1 MPSEVEV
8 PVLDAVLGKTLPF
21 KIHWQLVKQTPQLS
35 LSKHQFDTFWKQG
48 HLSIP
53 NFIDPAEVDEIGRV
67 FRRLF
72 DVRAGWK
79 EGHFY
84 DMAGSEQ
91 SGDFKLPQL
100 IHLTRY
106 APELLRTN
114 FWANADALARK
125 LLGPTAHFSFDHGI
139 DKPVRPDSQTPWH
152 QDQAFHRVG
161 SRIDNITIWLPLQEV
176 TPDSGCL
183 KFIPGSHL
191 TGMVKH
197 RNYQNDSRIEC
208 LEALGVNDDDAVHA
222 PLPKG
227 GVSIHHSRTL
237 HAAGPN
243 LSRGPRRIYAV
254 VFAVKV
260 DEVVVPVEYDWN
272 SHKPTARLKRQ
283 QAFDGKLTSR
293 VHQSIRK
300 VLSTT
305 LHSVVR

>member
-1 MPSEVEV
+1 
-8 PVLDAVLGKTLPF
+8 
-21 KIHWQLVKQTPQLS
+21 
-35 LSKHQFDTFWKQG
+35 
-48 HLSIP
+48 
-53 NFIDPAEVDEIGRV
+53 
-67 FRRLF
+67 
-72 DVRAGWK
+72 
-79 EGHFY
+79 
-84 DMAGSEQ
+84 MAGSEQ
-91 SGDFKLPQL
+91 NGDFKLPQML
-100 IHLTRY
+100 HLTKY
-106 APELLRTN
+106 APELLRTS
-114 FWANADALARK
+114 FWANADALARE

-139 DKPVRPDSQTPWH
+139 NKPVRPDSQTPWH

-161 SRIDNITIWLPLQEV
+161 SRIENITIWLPLQEV
-176 TPDSGCL
+176 TPDNGCL

-197 RNYQNDSRIEC
+197 RNYQNDARIEG

-243 LSRGPRRIYAV
+243 LSRGPRKVYSL
-254 VFAVKV
+254 VFAVEM

-293 VHQSIRK
+293 VQRSIKK

-305 LHSVVR
+305 LHSVVG

>member
-1 MPSEVEV
+1 MEVEV
-8 PVLDAVLGKTLPF
+8 PVLDTVLGKTLPF
-21 KIHWQLVKQTPQLS
+21 NVHWQLVKRTPRIT
-35 LSKHQFDTFWKQG
+35 LSKHQSDMFWKQG

-53 NFIDPAEVDEIGRV
+53 NFIDPAEADEIERI
-67 FRRLF
+67 FRHLF

-91 SGDFKLPQL
+91 NDDFKLPQL
-100 IHLTRY
+100 LHLTKY
-106 APELLRTN
+106 APELLRTS
-114 FWANADALARK
+114 FWANADALAK
-125 LLGPTAHFSFDHGI
+125 ELLGPTAHFSFDHGI
-139 DKPVRPDSQTPWH
+139 NKPVRPDSQTPWH

-161 SRIDNITIWLPLQEV
+161 SRIENITIWLPLQEV
-176 TPDSGCL
+176 TPDNGCL

-197 RNYQNDSRIEC
+197 RNYQNDARIEG
-208 LEALGVNDDDAVHA
+208 LEALGINEDDAVYA
-222 PLPKG
+222 PLPTG
-227 GVSIHHSRTL
+227 GISIHHSRTL

-243 LSRGPRRIYAV
+243 LSRGPRKVYSL
-254 VFAVKV
+254 VFAVEM

-293 VHQSIRK
+293 VQRSIKK

-305 LHSVVR
+305 LHRVVG